1 MKNLIW
7 IAALLLVQTAV
18 FSQHSIK
25 GKVTLKESKDVLSG
39 ANLKLVATQNVNE
52 VGASTDAE
60 GNFVFSNITSGNY
73 TLSVSYIGYERQEIN
88 LKLKKDLELSIEMS
102 LETIGLG
109 EVVVNATRANDKT
122 PTTFTNVDA
131 ETIQKQNL
139 GQDLPFLLNW
149 TPSVVTTSDAGAGV
163 GYTGIRIRGSDPTRI
178 NVTINGI
185 PINDSESQGVYWVNM
200 PDFASST
207 ENVQIQRGVGTSTN
221 GAAAFGASVNLLT
234 NDLKQDAQAGINTS
248 FGSFNTQKFTANYAT
263 GLLNDKWAFEGR
275 LSKIASDGYV
285 DRAASDLTSYYLSAG
300 YYGKKSIL
308 KFVTFAGK
316 EKTYQSW
323 WGTPEARLKNDAA
336 GIEEVIS
343 NNGYSPEQADNL
355 RNSGRTFN
363 YYLYDN
369 QVDDYGQDHYQL
381 HFSNQVN
388 DFWSLNAALHYT
400 KGNGFFEEYKEDED
414 FADYL
419 LDDVV
424 IGGATISSTDLIRRR
439 WLDND
444 FYGITY
450 NLNFDKDKISATL
463 GGAFNQYDGKH
474 MGEVIW
480 AQYASN
486 GSIRH
491 RYYESVSDK
500 SDFNVF
506 LKMNYQAGSNL
517 NLYGDLQLRTVD
529 YSGTGTDN
537 DLRPIDFDNSYTFF
551 NPKFGATFDLN
562 TASNIYGSFAIGN
575 KEPNRS
581 DIIDAIPGT
590 EPTHETL
597 NNIELGYRYSSQN
610 MAIQV
615 NYYLMNYKN
624 QLVLTGDVNDVGD
637 GIRTNVSDSYRTGV
651 EAQLGT
657 ALTRNIRWDVNA
669 TFSANKIK
677 SFEEVIFDYGDNF
690 DEYNEV
696 RTTFEDTHISFS
708 PSLIFGSQLTFS
720 PIKALD
726 ISLLSKYVGEQY
738 LDNTSND
745 GRKIDAFFVNDI
757 RVNYSFKSK
766 SFKRI
771 ELSLLA
777 NNILNEEYESN
788 GYTFGY
794 FGGADYEVRENY
806 YYPQAGTN
814 FLLSLGLK
822 F

>member
-1 MKNLIW
+1 MW
-7 IAALLLVQTAV
+7 IAAFMLVQITV

-25 GKVTLKESKDVLSG
+25 GKVLDKESKIALSG
-39 ANLKLVATQNVNE
+39 ANLKLILPKNSQENV
-52 VGASTDAE
+52 ASTDAD
-60 GNFVFSNITSGNY
+60 GNFDFKNIASGNY
-73 TLSVSYIGYERQEIN
+73 KLSVSFVGYEDFEVN
-88 LKLKKDLELSIEMS
+88 LKVKKDLELTIE
-102 LETIGLG
+102 LDLKTIGLG
-109 EVVVNATRANDKT
+109 EVVVNATRASDKT

-131 ETIQKQNL
+131 EAIQKQNL

-163 GYTGIRIRGSDPTRI
+163 GYTGIRIRGSDATRI

-200 PDFASST
+200 PDFASSA

-221 GAAAFGASVNLLT
+221 GAGAFGASVNLLP
-234 NDLKQDAQAGINTS
+234 NDLKQDAQADVNTT

-275 LSKIASDGYV
+275 LSKITSDGFI
-285 DRAASDLTSYYLSAG
+285 DRAASDLSSYYLSAG
-300 YYGKKSIL
+300 YYGKKSVL

-323 WGTPEARLKNDAA
+323 WGTPEARLNNDAA

-355 RNSGRTFN
+355 RNLGRTFN

-381 HFSNQVN
+381 HFSNQMN
-388 DFWSLNAALHYT
+388 DFWSLNASLHYT
-400 KGNGFFEEYKEDED
+400 KGSGFFEEYKEDQD
-414 FADYL
+414 FANYL

-424 IGGATISSTDLIRRR
+424 IGGTTISSTDLIRRR

-444 FYGITY
+444 FYGVTY
-450 NLNFDKDKISATL
+450 SLNYDKDKMSATL
-463 GGAFNQYDGKH
+463 GGAFNQYDGNH

-480 AQYASN
+480 AQYAIN

-491 RYYESVSDK
+491 RYYESTSDK
-500 SDFNVF
+500 SDFNIF
-506 LKMNYQAGSNL
+506 LKMNYQASIKL
-517 NLYGDLQLRTVD
+517 NLYGDLQLRTVG
-529 YSGTGTDN
+529 YSGIGTDN
-537 DLRPIDFDNSYTFF
+537 DLRPIDFDNDYTFF
-551 NPKFGATFDLN
+551 NPKFGATYDLN
-562 TASNIYGSFAIGN
+562 SVSNIYGSFAIGN

-581 DIIDAIPGT
+581 DIIDAIPGAQ
-590 EPTHETL
+590 PTHETL
-597 NNIELGYRYSSQN
+597 NNIELGYRYSNQN

-615 NYYLMNYKN
+615 NYYLMNYNN

-637 GIRTNVSDSYRTGV
+637 GIRTNVSDSYRTGI
-651 EAQLGT
+651 EAQVGT
-657 ALTRNIRWDVNA
+657 ALSSDIRWDVNA
-669 TFSANKIK
+669 TFSANKINR
-677 SFEEVIFDYGDNF
+677 FEEVIFDYGANF

-696 RTTFEDTHISFS
+696 RTTFEDTDIAFS
-708 PSLIFGSQLTFS
+708 PSLIFGSQLTFN
-720 PIKALD
+720 PIEGLGL
-726 ISLLSKYVGEQY
+726 SLLSKYVGEQF

-745 GRKIDAFFVNDI
+745 ARKIDAFFVNDI
-757 RVNYSFKSK
+757 RINYSFKAK
-766 SFKRI
+766 SFKRV
-771 ELSLLA
+771 ELSLLV
-777 NNILNEEYESN
+777 NNILDEQYESN

-794 FGGADYEVRENY
+794 FGGAAYEVRENY